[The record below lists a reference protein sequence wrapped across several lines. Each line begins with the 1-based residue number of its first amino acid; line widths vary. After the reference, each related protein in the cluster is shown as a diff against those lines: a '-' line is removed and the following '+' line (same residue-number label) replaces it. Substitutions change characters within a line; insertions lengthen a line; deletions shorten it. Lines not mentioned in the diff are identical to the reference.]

1 METAKK
7 PLDRRTW
14 LVIVLLALVGQIA
27 WAVEHNFFNLFIQD
41 VFGASLS
48 DVALMVSASAITAT
62 ATTILAGAWSDRVGK
77 RKVFVVAG
85 TLIWGLTICAFA
97 VLQQVSAALARDAA
111 AAAALGISLTI
122 GFDCLMTFFGSLV
135 VNNLAAFKAQAD
147 AIIANRYDA
156 ALDDVQEEVYT
167 RDIFKRD

>member
-27 WAVEHNFFNLFIQD
+27 WAVENNFFNLFIQD
-41 VFGASLS
+41 AFGASLA
-48 DVALMVSASAITAT
+48 DVALMVSASAATAT
-62 ATTILAGAWSDRVGK
+62 ATTLLVGTWSDRVGK

-97 VLQQVSAALARDAA
+97 VLQKVSAALARDAA
-111 AAAALGISLTI
+111 AAAALGIS
-122 GFDCLMTFFGSLV
+122 
-135 VNNLAAFKAQAD
+135 
-147 AIIANRYDA
+147 
-156 ALDDVQEEVYT
+156 
-167 RDIFKRD
+167 

>member
-27 WAVEHNFFNLFIQD
+27 WAVENNFFNLFIQD
-41 VFGASLS
+41 AFGASLA
-48 DVALMVSASAITAT
+48 DVALLVSASAATAT
-62 ATTILAGAWSDRVGK
+62 ATTLLVGTWSDRVGK
-77 RKVFVVAG
+77 RKIFVVAG

-122 GFDCLMTFFGSLV
+122 GFDCLMTFFGSLA
-135 VNNLAAFKAQAD
+135 ND
-147 AIIANRYDA
+147 ACFNA
-156 ALDDVQEEVYT
+156 
-167 RDIFKRD
+167 